1 MVAAMS
7 RMVFFEL
14 SELVSLIET
23 LEHRARTSDHDGI
36 ASAWLVAAQDVRD
49 LLQRHEARCSTT
61 EPGPPPSDILE
72 EPGSMR
78 WDSEIPTGL
87 DPNSEAR

>member
-1 MVAAMS
+1 MSKLVVLEVAEVVA
-7 RMVFFEL
+7 L
-14 SELVSLIET
+14 AET
-23 LEHRARTSDHDGI
+23 LEHRGRTSDHDGI

-49 LLQRHEARCSTT
+49 MLRRHEERCLTT
-61 EPGPPPSDILE
+61 EPAPPPAEVLE

-87 DPNSEAR
+87 DPNPGAR